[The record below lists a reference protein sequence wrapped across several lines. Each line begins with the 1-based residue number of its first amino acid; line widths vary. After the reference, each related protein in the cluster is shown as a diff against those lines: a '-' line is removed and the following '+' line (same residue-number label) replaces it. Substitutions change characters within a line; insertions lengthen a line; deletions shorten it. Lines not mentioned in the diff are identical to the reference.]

1 MNTTFTSTDKPLLN
15 VSPIDDLKQA
25 ASKMLGAERRSF
37 EAAMAL
43 KYCQGNARQ
52 AELLFGWSRHSV
64 ELGLPERRSGV
75 ICLGVQAA
83 FCGNKWWEEKHL
95 GLDHHSG
102 QGRLLRLVKVLRE
115 SGRTLEISYPWKYR
129 GTRFSD
135 NSSRLILGC
144 EGIIL
149 WAFWLLPCATF
160 MN

>member
-52 AELLFGWSRHSV
+52 AELLFGWSR
-64 ELGLPERRSGV
+64 
-75 ICLGVQAA
+75 
-83 FCGNKWWEEKHL
+83 

-102 QGRLLRLVKVLRE
+102 QGRAAALGESLAGEWQDPRNLVPLEGQTHR
-115 SGRTLEISYPWKYR
+115 GRRKMLEGPARIDYSPD
-129 GTRFSD
+129 TRPVPPRTVR
-135 NSSRLILGC
+135 SSMVG
-144 EGIIL
+144 GS
-149 WAFWLLPCATF
+149 
-160 MN
+160 